1 MLRKEMIMSE
11 FETTACKVL
20 GVILFLLI
28 MSMILQIAMGC
39 NPPRPEMEGEP
50 IPEYIDEVD
59 TDHLT

>member
-1 MLRKEMIMSE
+1 MTT
-11 FETTACKVL
+11 FEETSCKVL

-28 MSMILQIAMGC
+28 MSMILQIVMGC